1 LRVRYR
7 KEADGDVAKKGIG
20 QDDGEATDL
29 RQARRERR
37 RDRTREEI
45 LEAAR
50 TVLLRNGV
58 AAMTL
63 EAVATEAGMSK
74 TGLYY
79 YFPSKDAL
87 VFELVYAAS
96 ERHARA
102 VDAAVRKAGDGRSA
116 VRAVIGETI
125 RGFGHHLDDFRLIF
139 LLGQVTGGG
148 AVRWSEEQF
157 ARLRPLNDLL
167 LASTAA
173 LLREEQEGSNRHGP
187 VEPRLMVFLAFLS
200 AVGVLTMK
208 GMVEQVNDPLVFSDE
223 QLIEGLGRIFD
234 AAASA

>member
-1 LRVRYR
+1 M
-7 KEADGDVAKKGIG
+7 AKKDMG
-20 QDDGEATDL
+20 QVGDPADL

-37 RDRTREEI
+37 RNRTREEI

-50 TVLLRNGV
+50 TVLLANGV

-87 VFELVYAAS
+87 IFELVHAAS
-96 ERHARA
+96 ERHAVA
-102 VDAAVRKAGDGRSA
+102 VDDAVRKAGDGRSA
-116 VRAVIGETI
+116 VRAMIGETV
-125 RGFGHHLDDFRLIF
+125 RNFGEHLDDFRLIF
-139 LLGQVTGGG
+139 LLAQVTGGG

-157 ARLRPLNDLL
+157 ARLRPINDLL
-167 LASTAA
+167 LASTTA
-173 LLREEQEGSNRHGP
+173 LLRRDQETAGGQAP
-187 VEPRLMVFLAFLS
+187 VEPRLMAFLAFLS
-200 AVGVLTMK
+200 AIGVLTMK

-223 QLIEGLGRIFD
+223 QLIEGLARIFE
-234 AAASA
+234 AAVSA

>member
-1 LRVRYR
+1 MGPG
-7 KEADGDVAKKGIG
+7 DGDA
-20 QDDGEATDL
+20 ADL

-37 RDRTREEI
+37 RSRTREEI
-45 LEAAR
+45 LDAAR
-50 TVLLRNGV
+50 TVLLANGV

-102 VDAAVRKAGDGRSA
+102 VDAAVRKVGDGRAA
-116 VRAVIGETI
+116 VRAMIGETI
-125 RGFGHHLDDFRLIF
+125 RGFGAQLDDFRLIF

-148 AVRWSEEQF
+148 TVRWSEEQF
-157 ARLRPLNDLL
+157 ARLRPGNDLL

-173 LLREEQEGSNRHGP
+173 LLRGDGAKPGGKSA
-187 VEPRLMVFLAFLS
+187 VEPRLMAFLAFLAS
-200 AVGVLTMK
+200 IGVLTMK